1 MTSLPVPYEYHLHI
15 KQVAR
20 KFLIRCFFPN
30 FRTDIRNSQ
39 HRLRFTKYLFPID
52 KKRYK
57 LKKLRGY
64 NEVNTTVLIRLI
76 PPERKSVLDA
86 LREALYSAIT
96 DAATALLAKPRES
109 NFKCAAISRP
119 GMVSGKVKSEVVAAS
134 SA

>member
-1 MTSLPVPYEYHLHI
+1 M
-15 KQVAR
+15 AR
-20 KFLIRCFFPN
+20 KFLKRCFFPN

-64 NEVNTTVLIRLI
+64 NEVNTTILIRLI
-76 PPERKSVLDA
+76 LSERKSVLDA
-86 LREALYSAIT
+86 LREALYSATT
-96 DAATALLAKPRES
+96 DAATELLTKPRES
-109 NFKCAAISRP
+109 NFKFAARSRP
-119 GMVSGKVKSEVVAAS
+119 GMVPGKVKSEVVAAS